1 MRTNSPSRSRRHG
14 RTALI
19 FLLPNFTGFVV
30 FTAGPVLVSLA
41 LSFTSWDLLQP
52 PRWVG
57 FDNFIRLLGFHL
69 CPNGWE
75 ANDPYFWKYLGNT
88 LFLLL
93 GLPLN
98 TAASL
103 GLALL
108 LQDNLRFR
116 SAYRFLFYLPSV
128 VSGVAIYYLWRWIY
142 NPDYGLLNTALAGL
156 GVEGPAWLS
165 SLSWSKPAL
174 LLMGLWISAGG
185 QAMILYL
192 AALSQISPE
201 LYEAAEIDGAGRW
214 EKFRAITWPALGPVT
229 FFILTMGM
237 IGGLQGGFE
246 AAYVMTGGGPFGATT
261 TLGYQIY
268 NLAYVHFQMGYAATL
283 AWTLFLLVL
292 GVTLLQWRFGSQETV
307 S

>member
-1 MRTNSPSRSRRHG
+1 MSASASPRSRRHL
-14 RTALI
+14 RVALI
-19 FLLPNFTGFVV
+19 FLLPNFLGFLL
-30 FTAGPVLVSLA
+30 FTAGPVLVSLG

-57 FDNFIRLLGFHL
+57 LDNFVRLLGFHL
-69 CPNGWE
+69 SSEGWK
-75 ANDPYFWKYLGNT
+75 ANDPEFWKYLGNT

-108 LQDNLRFR
+108 LQGKLRFR
-116 SAYRFLFYLPSV
+116 SAYRLILYLPSV
-128 VSGVAIYYLWRWIY
+128 VSGVAIYYLWRWIF
-142 NPDYGLLNTALAGL
+142 NPDYGLLNTALAWIGI
-156 GVEGPAWLS
+156 EGPAWLTS
-165 SLSWSKPAL
+165 MTWSKPAL
-174 LLMGLWISAGG
+174 ILMGLWISAGG

-192 AALSQISPE
+192 AALSQVSPE
-201 LYEAAEIDGAGRW
+201 LYEAAEIDGAGKWAR
-214 EKFRAITWPALGPVT
+214 FRAITWPALAPVT

-283 AWTLFLLVL
+283 AWILFLLVL
-292 GVTLLQWRFGSQETV
+292 GVTLLQWRFGSRETV

>member
-1 MRTNSPSRSRRHG
+1 MSASASPRSRRHL
-14 RTALI
+14 RVALI
-19 FLLPNFTGFVV
+19 FLLPNFLGFLL
-30 FTAGPVLVSLA
+30 FTAGPVLVSLG

-57 FDNFIRLLGFHL
+57 LDNFVRLLGFHL
-69 CPNGWE
+69 SSEGWK
-75 ANDPYFWKYLGNT
+75 ANDPEFWKYLGNT
-88 LFLLL
+88 FFLLL

-108 LQDNLRFR
+108 LQGKLRFR
-116 SAYRFLFYLPSV
+116 SAYRLILYLPSV
-128 VSGVAIYYLWRWIY
+128 VSGVAIYYLWRWIF
-142 NPDYGLLNTALAGL
+142 NPDYGLLNTTLAWIGI
-156 GVEGPAWLS
+156 EGPAWLTS
-165 SLSWSKPAL
+165 MTWSKPAL
-174 LLMGLWISAGG
+174 ILMGLWISAGG

-192 AALSQISPE
+192 AALSQVSPE

-214 EKFRAITWPALGPVT
+214 ARFRAITWPALAPVT

-283 AWTLFLLVL
+283 AWILFLLVL
-292 GVTLLQWRFGSQETV
+292 GVTLLQWRFGSRETV

>member
-1 MRTNSPSRSRRHG
+1 LRPTSAPRSLRHG
-14 RTALI
+14 RTALV
-19 FLLPNFTGFVV
+19 FLLPNLAGFVL
-30 FTAGPVLVSLA
+30 FTAGPVVASLA

-57 FDNFIRLLGFHL
+57 FDNFVRLLGFHL
-69 CPNGWE
+69 SPAGWE

-142 NPDYGLLNTALAGL
+142 NPDYGLLNTALARL
-156 GVEGPAWLS
+156 GVQGPAWLS

-192 AALSQISPE
+192 AALSQISSE

-214 EKFRAITWPALGPVT
+214 AKFRSITWPALGPVT

-283 AWTLFLLVL
+283 AWTLFLLIL
-292 GVTLLQWRFGSQETV
+292 GITLLQWRFGSRQTIR
-307 S
+307 